1 MIEIEKLAKMLKGL
15 NHARVAKRAGTTRAY
30 VNQIASGARTN
41 PTLAMANK
49 LLEAAQAESG
59 ALCAVCLS
67 YYSEELADCPGCGSQ
82 EVM

>member
-1 MIEIEKLAKMLKGL
+1 MIEIEKLAQMLKGV
-15 NHARVAKRAGTTRAY
+15 NHASVAKRAGTTRSY

-41 PTLAMANK
+41 PTLAMVSK
-49 LLEAAQAESG
+49 LLEAMQAEKG

-67 YYSEELADCPGCGSQ
+67 YYEESLEQCPACDSS